1 MTLSKEK
8 LEELGFSEEDPIVK
22 KFHKEVANKWGPV
35 IKEIAAKY
43 YQNLA
48 PKELGQLLIRDRT
61 INTILFEYDLQP
73 TDWDEIWNEN

>member
-1 MTLSKEK
+1 MTLSKEN

-22 KFHKEVANKWGPV
+22 KFHKEVANKCGP
-35 IKEIAAKY
+35 IIEEIAAKY

-61 INTILFEYDLQP
+61 INTILFEYDLQQ